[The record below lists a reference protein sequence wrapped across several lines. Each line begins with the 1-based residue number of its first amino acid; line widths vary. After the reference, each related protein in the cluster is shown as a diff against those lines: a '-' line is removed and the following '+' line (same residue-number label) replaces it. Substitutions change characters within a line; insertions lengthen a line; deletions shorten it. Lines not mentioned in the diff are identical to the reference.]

1 MVNFTWTSLPSQN
14 NISQGLSPL
23 QFIFE
28 NEREKKQ
35 SERCEKLK
43 QMYEPFPW
51 NIEDENFK
59 LVYA

>member
-1 MVNFTWTSLPSQN
+1 MMNFSWTFYPLKIIYHKDYLPYN
-14 NISQGLSPL
+14 LFL
-23 QFIFE
+23 KT
-28 NEREKKQ
+28 REKKQ

-43 QMYEPFPW
+43 QMYESCPW

>member
-1 MVNFTWTSLPSQN
+1 MR
-14 NISQGLSPL
+14 
-23 QFIFE
+23 
-28 NEREKKQ
+28 EREKQ

-43 QMYEPFPW
+43 QMYEPCPW

>member
-1 MVNFTWTSLPSQN
+1 M
-14 NISQGLSPL
+14 
-23 QFIFE
+23 
-28 NEREKKQ
+28 REKKQ

-43 QMYEPFPW
+43 QMYEPYPW